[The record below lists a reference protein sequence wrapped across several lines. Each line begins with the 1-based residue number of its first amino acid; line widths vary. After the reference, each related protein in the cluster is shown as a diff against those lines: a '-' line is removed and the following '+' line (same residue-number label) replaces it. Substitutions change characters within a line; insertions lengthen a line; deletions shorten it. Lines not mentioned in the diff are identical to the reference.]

1 MLAHSEEF
9 YYQNPESLGES
20 LFIWVPAV
28 APSMNASAVQGKK
41 KKPDV
46 SGQDTATYWYKSHFN
61 YDYSKDPD
69 ILHAHAGNNDNNSI
83 VTILQDERH
92 GYDHIHFSIFRFIH
106 SNDLAINSKIWLW
119 QG

>member
-28 APSMNASAVQGKK
+28 APSMNTSVVQGKK

-46 SGQDTATYWYKSHFN
+46 SGQDTATYWYKSYFN

-69 ILHAHAGNNDNNSI
+69 VLHAHAGKNDN
-83 VTILQDERH
+83 TISRIKH
-92 GYDHIHFSIFRFIH
+92 TNMTPPVSF
-106 SNDLAINSKIWLW
+106 
-119 QG
+119 